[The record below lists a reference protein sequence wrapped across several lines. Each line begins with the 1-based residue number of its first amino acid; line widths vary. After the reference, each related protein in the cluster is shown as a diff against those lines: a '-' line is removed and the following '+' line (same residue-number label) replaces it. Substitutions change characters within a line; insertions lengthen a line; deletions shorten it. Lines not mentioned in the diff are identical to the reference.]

1 MHPILGNLRRL
12 IPYLLGWLPLS
23 GMLVYLLAVPG
34 GLTWMEAFALG
45 IPLCLLYGFMC
56 LSAWYSCRWT
66 PLDRAGAL
74 QVALTHLLGAIVV
87 SGFWIL
93 AAKALAH
100 EFSGFSAFNGS

>member
-74 QVALTHLLGAIVV
+74 RRDRGQRILDSGRESFGSRILRFLGIQW
-87 SGFWIL
+87 G
-93 AAKALAH
+93 
-100 EFSGFSAFNGS
+100 